1 MSFGIY
7 SDDYDKN
14 YKALSEEQA
23 VIDMANDISNY
34 SHKQF
39 GRWIAPGG
47 LELTHEGGHPTFEFM
62 MLSNKEYHA
71 RGGQNNES
79 IGAVAHAIINLLE
92 AK

>member
-7 SDDYDKN
+7 SDDYNKN

-23 VIDMANDISNY
+23 IIDMANDIRNY
-34 SHKQF
+34 AHKQF
-39 GRWIAPGG
+39 GQWLAPGG
-47 LELTHEGGHPTFEFM
+47 HELTHEGGHPTFEFM
-62 MLSNKEYHA
+62 MRCNKEYHA